1 MNKLTIYTLKALR
14 KAYTKLFNV
23 QPLPKPACEQDPDVA
38 SKLIYDM
45 LMDDKPCMI
54 ARFGAFE
61 SSTLLNY
68 LGVKAQDDNIIQYVK
83 GESLQWWW
91 NDRLL
96 RYLHTNAGF
105 YPPTVEKIEQF
116 CELMLEDMKELDVLG
131 SWLEHEKIF
140 ENELKHVRKVHLQLL
155 EPFWCVEP
163 WTMALKNKKVLVVHP
178 FAEDIENQFNK
189 IDSLFDKPIYP
200 KFELITY
207 KPVQSIA
214 AEPVDFEDWFAA
226 LDKMKADIDK
236 IEYDICIV
244 GAGAY
249 GFHIA
254 AHVKRSEKKAFH
266 IGGALQLLFGI
277 RGKRWEDPN
286 YGVEVWGLKPGAYPA
301 LMNEHWIRPSED
313 AKPKNL
319 NIVEGGCYW

>member
-1 MNKLTIYTLKALR
+1 MNKLSIYTLKALR
-14 KAYTKLFNV
+14 KAYAKLFNV

-54 ARFGAFE
+54 ARFGANELFCLV
-61 SSTLLNY
+61 TY
-68 LGVKAQDDNIIQYVK
+68 LGVKKNNRNIISYIRGK
-83 GESLQWWW
+83 SEDWWW
-91 NDRLL
+91 NKENIENMH
-96 RYLHTNAGF
+96 YVAGF
-105 YPPTVEKIEQF
+105 FPPKIDKFEQF
-116 CELMLEDMKELDVLG
+116 CELMLEDMKELDLLG
-131 SWLEHEKIF
+131 SWLDNEHNFK
-140 ENELKHVRKVHLQLL
+140 NELRNVKKVHLRLL
-155 EPFWCVEP
+155 EPFWAEIP
-163 WTMALKNKKVLVVHP
+163 WTKALENKKVLVVHP
-178 FAEDIENQFNK
+178 FADDIESQFQHHDK
-189 IDSLFDKPIYP
+189 LFSNPIYP
-200 KFELITY
+200 NFKLITY
-207 KPVQSIA
+207 KPVQSLA
-214 AEPVDFEDWFAA
+214 AQKVEFSDWFEA
-226 LDKMKADIDK
+226 LKKMKADIDA
-236 IEYDICIV
+236 IDFDICIV

-254 AHVKRSEKKAFH
+254 AHVKRSGKKAFH